1 MAVTVISRSN
11 KRTARRKFCRRSP
24 KLVPK
29 LNKTWLILMHLS
41 VQKLWAANM
50 TQCIINVFITR
61 CVIDVNHQKMP
72 DTKRFRVPHL
82 AFVFVPRGL
91 TVYLSARSQIN

>member
-1 MAVTVISRSN
+1 
-11 KRTARRKFCRRSP
+11 
-24 KLVPK
+24 
-29 LNKTWLILMHLS
+29 MHLS

-91 TVYLSARSQIN
+91 TVYLSVAILSKPGCGAVGNRPQQEYLRTGT